1 MSPARAGARSLL
13 LVHGAG
19 SGPWV
24 FDGWPA
30 SFPAGLRLE
39 TVDLHEGLDPAHA
52 TMAQYADAVARAAE
66 RLDRPL
72 VVVAWSMGGL
82 AAMMVADR
90 ADGLVLLEAS
100 ASAEVQGVHRDVRPA
115 PGVFDPEAEC
125 GAFPSGVRARPE
137 SALARAERKR
147 GISVPELRPPTLV
160 VYGDEYAEERGRRLV
175 ARYGAHELAL
185 PGKSHWDLVRD
196 PEAVHAIATRI
207 AALF

>member
-1 MSPARAGARSLL
+1 MTGPRAHSLL

-30 SFPAGLRLE
+30 AFPPGLRLE

-66 RLDRPL
+66 RLARPV

-82 AAMMVADR
+82 AAMMAADC

-100 ASAEVQGVHRDVRPA
+100 APAEVQGVHRDVRPA
-115 PGVFDPEAEC
+115 PGVFDPEAEY
-125 GAFPSGVRARPE
+125 GAFPDGVRARPE
-137 SALARAERKR
+137 SSLARAERKR
-147 GISVPELRPPTLV
+147 GISVPELRCPTLV

-175 ARYGAHELAL
+175 ARYGAHELEL

-196 PEAVHAIATRI
+196 PEALRAIATRI

>member
-1 MSPARAGARSLL
+1 MSPARAGPRSLL

-30 SFPAGLRLE
+30 CFPPALRLA

-52 TMAQYADAVARAAE
+52 TMAQYADAVARAAQGLE
-66 RLDRPL
+66 RP
-72 VVVAWSMGGL
+72 VIVVAWSMGGL
-82 AAMMVADR
+82 AAMMAADS
-90 ADGLVLLEAS
+90 ADALVLLEAS
-100 ASAEVQGVHRDVRPA
+100 APAEVQGAHRDVRPA
-115 PGVFDPEAEC
+115 PGVFDPEAEY
-125 GAFPSGVRARPE
+125 GAFPDGVRARPE
-137 SALARAERKR
+137 SSLARAERKR
-147 GISVPELRPPTLV
+147 GISVPELRLPTLV

-185 PGKSHWDLVRD
+185 PGKTHWDLVRD
-196 PEAVHAIATRI
+196 PDVIRAIAARI